1 MFNRNIHKIA
11 VENYHTK
18 AVGLP
23 RFDNPYLLQS
33 SNQVLNHLVN
43 NKHLLDKHRPPP
55 PPPPPP
61 RPQPPQQTTQ
71 TSLDDEEDLAR
82 HVMREVYENPSERR
96 DMMGFRLS
104 KSLSSDE
111 HAVYIGKDKVLFG
124 LRGSSVPKD
133 FVADAEVG
141 LKNIINYPDE
151 LSETLN
157 NRFKRDDDMYNR
169 IREKYPNRQIIMGG
183 HSLGNTL
190 GMNILKNH
198 QDDRNIKF
206 FGYNGWIHP
215 DYNKDSRAYHTRQEG
230 DLVSTFTPTDNTIDL
245 DPSTRIAVGGVGAV
259 GGLGYYGQQQ
269 ARDALASSRTA
280 LSDRLRSLIRRA
292 DLNLENKA
300 GNQVTRAQIE
310 EEFPEYT
317 NVRTVLEDSDLS
329 DFDEL
334 QNTSG
339 FDNGLYIKTEDTEA
353 LHDLLF
359 EYQLNGIDLD
369 TLDWT
374 DLHQT
379 LRQFNSSVDLAAHPE
394 LTDATDYADATD
406 MIDPFYY
413 PHNVYVTD
421 GDDGLQELNTYSDE
435 LEEISDRGIEEALH
449 PLSHSGIMDQSRI
462 TSSQIIDTPG
472 TIQIRTGSEV
482 LEDTSLEA
490 ELPALG
496 EMVTAGDAALAAAV
510 STAMTVTGVA
520 ALAAGAYWLWSHGAG
535 RFKLKHNLFR
545 TKKVN

>member
-1 MFNRNIHKIA
+1 MFNKNLHKIY
-11 VENYHTK
+11 VKNYHTE

-23 RFDNPYLLQS
+23 KFDNPYLLQS
-33 SNQVLNHLVN
+33 SNQVLNELTK
-43 NKHLLDKHRPPP
+43 NKHLLDPHRPPP
-55 PPPPPP
+55 PPPKPDDIQSPPTP
-61 RPQPPQQTTQ
+61 IGD
-71 TSLDDEEDLAR
+71 LEDLAR
-82 HVMREVYENPSERR
+82 HVMQEVYTAPSERR
-96 DMMGFRLS
+96 DMEGFRLS
-104 KSLSSDE
+104 KSLSSEE
-111 HAVYIGKDKVLFG
+111 HAVYVGKDKVLFG
-124 LRGSSVPKD
+124 LRGSRVPKD

-141 LKNIINYPDE
+141 LKNIINYPDA
-151 LSETLN
+151 LSQTLN
-157 NRFKRDDDMYNR
+157 NRFKRDDDMYRR

-215 DYNKDSRAYHTRQEG
+215 DYNKDNRAFHTRQEG
-230 DLVSTFTPTDNTIDL
+230 DLVSTFTPTDSTLDL
-245 DPSTRIAVGGVGAV
+245 DTSTRIGVAGVGAI
-259 GGLGYYGQQQ
+259 GGLGYIGQQQ
-269 ARDALASSRTA
+269 ARTALANSRTA
-280 LSDRLRSLIRRA
+280 LNDRLRSLIRRA
-292 DLNLENKA
+292 NLNLENKA
-300 GNQVTRAQIE
+300 GNPVTRAQIE
-310 EEFPEYT
+310 TEFPEYT
-317 NVRTVLEDSDLS
+317 NVRTVLEESDLS

-339 FDNGLYIKTEDTEA
+339 FNNDLYIKTEDTEA

-359 EYQLNGIDLD
+359 EYQLKGIDLD

-379 LRQFNSSVDLAAHPE
+379 LSQFNSSVDLAAHPE
-394 LTDATDYADATD
+394 LTDATDYADATN
-406 MIDPFYY
+406 MIDPFSY

-421 GDDGLQELNTYSDE
+421 GDAGLQELNTFSDE
-435 LEEISDRGIEEALH
+435 ILEKSDRGIEEALN
-449 PLSHSGIMDQSRI
+449 PLSHSGAMDQSRI
-462 TSSQIIDTPG
+462 TSSEILNTPG
-472 TIQIRTGSEV
+472 TIQIKTGSEV

-496 EMVTAGDAALAAAV
+496 EMVTTGDAALASAV
-510 STAMTVTGVA
+510 STALGVTGAA
-520 ALAAGAYWLWSHGAG
+520 ALAAGAYWLWSHSAK

>member
-55 PPPPPP
+55 PPPPQP
-61 RPQPPQQTTQ
+61 RPPQQTTQ

-245 DPSTRIAVGGVGAV
+245 DPSTRIGVAGVGAV
-259 GGLGYYGQQQ
+259 GGLGYYGRNR
-269 ARDALASSRTA
+269 ARESLEAIRERVGQLQDRAGLNAS
-280 LSDRLRSLIRRA
+280 RS
-292 DLNLENKA
+292 A
-300 GNQVTRAQIE
+300 GNQITREEIE
-310 EEFPEYT
+310 EAFPEYT

-374 DLHQT
+374 DIHQT
-379 LRQFNSSVDLAAHPE
+379 LRQFNSSIDLAAHPE

-421 GDDGLQELNTYSDE
+421 GDTGLQELNVLSDTKDIEAE
-435 LEEISDRGIEEALH
+435 LDPI
-449 PLSHSGIMDQSRI
+449 SHSGAMDQARI

-472 TIQIRTGSEV
+472 TIQLNTGTEV
-482 LEDTSLEA
+482 LNAASDEDVFW
-490 ELPALG
+490 
-496 EMVTAGDAALAAAV
+496 MVTAGEEALTATGAAALG
-510 STAMTVTGVA
+510 MTGAA